1 MKKILWI
8 ISALIA
14 VTAVTWVIFE
24 SREGRYASSYAAP
37 QEIPAPFSPPI
48 SPPSTT
54 STATRSGVCQ
64 PNSTARA
71 SARNRRQMG
80 AVTSDPTAPS
90 QRFAH
95 WGSPSN

>member
-8 ISALIA
+8 ICALIV
-14 VTAVTWVIFE
+14 VTAVTWLIFE

-64 PNSTARA
+64 PNSTV
-71 SARNRRQMG
+71 NRRQMG
-80 AVTSDPTAPS
+80 SDV
-90 QRFAH
+90 
-95 WGSPSN
+95 